1 MNFLPSV
8 VLDYVQSTMA
18 GEEKTPTLTLETLCC
33 CGIPYGSRKRKLDVD
48 VSIVLR
54 GIKDFLLDERTCGL
68 GDTDHACLAE
78 TSFPILPH

>member
-1 MNFLPSV
+1 
-8 VLDYVQSTMA
+8 MA
-18 GEEKTPTLTLETLCC
+18 GEENTPTLTLETLCC